1 MDKYTTDF
9 DYFWN
14 LIETNQN
21 FAFARYADG
30 EVMLMS
36 GNAVGEHTQAGS
48 IDRWTS
54 PGGDKRIGT
63 ELLETLNHTES
74 NYYYA
79 ISGISDNPNDH
90 NFLRERIKADEKNVT
105 FVNLWINANYERT
118 KQKLALLKRNVV
130 LICNHSGGNKS
141 YPFPPTMVIGFPDDC
156 VNFWEIHSEG
166 YLQFLIQMVGNLKDQ
181 LFFIS
186 CGPASEVIIHKLYQH
201 NPNNT
206 YIDMGSALDEYIHGR
221 KTRPYMDPSSR
232 YAREKSYF

>member
-36 GNAVGEHTQAGS
+36 GNMVDEHTQAGS
-48 IDRWTS
+48 VDKWTS
-54 PGGDKRIGT
+54 PGGDSKVGT
-63 ELLETLNHTES
+63 ELLDTLNHTES

-79 ISGISDNPNDH
+79 ISGLSDNPNDH
-90 NFLRERIKADEKNVT
+90 NFLRERIKNDEKNLT
-105 FVNLWINANYERT
+105 FVNLWINANYQRT
-118 KQKLALLKRNVV
+118 KQKLVSLKRDAV
-130 LICNHSGGNKS
+130 LICNHSAGNKS
-141 YPFPPTMVIGFPDDC
+141 FPFPIKMIIGFPDNC
-156 VNFWEIHSEG
+156 VAFWEAHSEE
-166 YLQFLIQMVGNLKDQ
+166 YLKFLIQMVGEMENQ

-186 CGPASEVIIHKLYQH
+186 CGPVSEIIIHRLYQY

-206 YIDMGSALDEYIHGR
+206 YVDMGSSLDELVHHQ
-221 KTRPYMDPSSR
+221 KTRPYMDPNSR
-232 YAREKSYF
+232 YAREKSHF